1 MRNEGLE
8 GRRVLVTLPVTDQD
22 KAEFSQLVVG
32 AGGEVSFVREPEVT
46 EADVEGISVI
56 IGNVPASALHAPREL
71 VWLQTSS
78 AGYDHYL
85 RPGVLAPETMLT
97 NATGA
102 YGQAVSEHMLAQTLC
117 LMKKLHLYRDNQHDH
132 AWLDRGGV
140 TSPVGARV
148 LVIGAGDIGR
158 AYGRLMAAFGAD
170 VTGIRRSQG
179 LCPEGFSHMAT
190 MGELFELLPGMDVVA
205 CALPSDPHTRGL
217 VDKRFLDA
225 CKPGAILVNGGRG
238 DLVVSDDL
246 VGALESGLL
255 GGAALDVTS
264 PEPLPAN
271 HPLWACENALVTPH
285 VAGFWHLPATT
296 RAVIGICRS
305 NLDAYVSGRPLCNVV
320 CR

>member
-1 MRNEGLE
+1 M
-8 GRRVLVTLPVTDQD
+8 
-22 KAEFSQLVVG
+22 
-32 AGGEVSFVREPEVT
+32 
-46 EADVEGISVI
+46 
-56 IGNVPASALHAPREL
+56 
-71 VWLQTSS
+71 
-78 AGYDHYL
+78 
-85 RPGVLAPETMLT
+85 
-97 NATGA
+97 
-102 YGQAVSEHMLAQTLC
+102 
-117 LMKKLHLYRDNQHDH
+117 
-132 AWLDRGGV
+132 
-140 TSPVGARV
+140 
-148 LVIGAGDIGR
+148 
-158 AYGRLMAAFGAD
+158 
-170 VTGIRRSQG
+170 
-179 LCPEGFSHMAT
+179 
-190 MGELFELLPGMDVVA
+190 
-205 CALPSDPHTRGL
+205 
-217 VDKRFLDA
+217 DKRFLDA